1 MATSTVEMRASTT
14 PGATN
19 GAATTNGAT
28 NGAATTAAEAME
40 KEFKENLN
48 QHLM

>member
-1 MATSTVEMRASTT
+1 MATSTVDMRASTT
-14 PGATN
+14 PGVTN
-19 GAATTNGAT
+19 GAVTNGAT

>member
-1 MATSTVEMRASTT
+1 MATSTVDMRASTT

-19 GAATTNGAT
+19 GAVTNGAP